1 MMERKTYYIS
11 LGEGNISQVRSA
23 NSWDYQIKATDE
35 EITRLREIFDQN
47 YSADWQG
54 FFRAH
59 IPYIEYHFDR
69 DNDAYDNGLQQIYK
83 MIYELGDEETKAH
96 IKNEGLM
103 DDLVE

>member
-1 MMERKTYYIS
+1 MERKTYYIS